1 MDSIRKINF
10 SDFTTISK
18 LERDV
23 FKDCWSK
30 KIIEDQINH
39 VNAINL
45 LLIEKN
51 QVLGYIFA
59 QNYTDFV
66 EIQRIGV
73 SKKARRKRIGETLVK
88 EIEIIAAQLNINKIL
103 LEVRKDN
110 LPAIKLYQK
119 LQFGIDSI
127 RKKYYALDNEDA
139 ILMSKELT

>member
-10 SDFTTISK
+10 SDFTTIRK

>member
-1 MDSIRKINF
+1 MRSIRKINF
-10 SDFTTISK
+10 SDFAIINK

-23 FKDCWSK
+23 FKDCWSR

-39 VNAINL
+39 INTINL

-51 QVLGYIFA
+51 EVLAYIFA

-73 SKKARRKRIGETLVK
+73 SKKARRKRVGETLLK
-88 EIEIIAAQLNINKIL
+88 EIEIIAGQLNINKIL

>member
-1 MDSIRKINF
+1 MFRK
-10 SDFTTISK
+10 
-18 LERDV
+18 
-23 FKDCWSK
+23 
-30 KIIEDQINH
+30 
-39 VNAINL
+39 
-45 LLIEKN
+45 
-51 QVLGYIFA
+51 
-59 QNYTDFV
+59 NYTDFV

>member
-73 SKKARRKRIGETLVK
+73 SKKARRKRIGETLIK

>member
-51 QVLGYIFA
+51 QILGYIFA

-73 SKKARRKRIGETLVK
+73 SKKARRKRIGETLIK

>member
-119 LQFGIDSI
+119 LQFEIDSI

>member
-66 EIQRIGV
+66 V
-73 SKKARRKRIGETLVK
+73 
-88 EIEIIAAQLNINKIL
+88 
-103 LEVRKDN
+103 
-110 LPAIKLYQK
+110 
-119 LQFGIDSI
+119 
-127 RKKYYALDNEDA
+127 
-139 ILMSKELT
+139 M

>member
-73 SKKARRKRIGETLVK
+73 SKNARRKRIGETLVK

>member
-127 RKKYYALDNEDA
+127 RKKYYAFDNEDA